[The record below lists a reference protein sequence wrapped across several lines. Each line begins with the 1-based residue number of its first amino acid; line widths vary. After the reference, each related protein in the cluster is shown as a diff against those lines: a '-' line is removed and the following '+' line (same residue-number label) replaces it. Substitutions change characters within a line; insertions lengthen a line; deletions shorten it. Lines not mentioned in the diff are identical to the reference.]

1 MAEALERNDIQ
12 GLLFSAYGHLTCA
25 AYLLLRVD
33 DPKAGREWLGRLA
46 EEITLATGKQEG
58 FSVNVAL
65 TGAGLARLGLDDDAL
80 STFSS
85 AFRDGMTSPR
95 RTKIL
100 GDTGAS
106 QPDRWSWGGPKNDET
121 HLLLMLFA
129 DEDQIDRQVDRQR
142 EAFGKERRIVELMA
156 IRAGREPDSKEH
168 FGFNDGIGQPV
179 IAGTGNLQHQLQRT
193 GHATELDPGEFIL
206 GYTNDYGIPSDSPTV
221 AASRDPRE
229 LLPAVRAAGGP
240 PGAAANGAVRHDLG
254 RNGTYLVFRQ
264 MAQDVA
270 AFWQFLDRATR
281 NETGGSD
288 PEARVRLAAKFVGR
302 WPSGAPLVQ
311 YPRED
316 PNAGTGQ
323 LSNANNFEYAATDG
337 YGFACPI
344 GAHIRRANPRD
355 SLGPDPQTALR
366 STKRHRLLRR
376 GRSYGKR
383 LENPLT
389 DDREERGLLFL
400 CLNSDIERQFEFV
413 QQTWINNPVF
423 GGLNGEVDPLIGTQ
437 PLADDQ
443 KTGAG
448 IMTVPADP
456 LRTRVLHL
464 SRFVT
469 VKGGAY
475 FFMPGLRALRYLSS
489 LGE

>member
-100 GDTGAS
+100 GDTGNS
-106 QPDRWSWGGPKNDET
+106 QPDRWSWGGPKNDEA

-142 EAFGKERRIVELMA
+142 EAFGKERGIVELMA
-156 IRAGREPDSKEH
+156 VRAGREPDSKEH

-229 LLPAVRAAGGP
+229 LLPTVRAAGGP
-240 PGAAANGAVRHDLG
+240 PGAAGSSAVRHDLG

-264 MAQDVA
+264 MAQNVA

-311 YPRED
+311 YPHED
-316 PNAGTGQ
+316 
-323 LSNANNFEYAATDG
+323 
-337 YGFACPI
+337 
-344 GAHIRRANPRD
+344 
-355 SLGPDPQTALR
+355 
-366 STKRHRLLRR
+366 
-376 GRSYGKR
+376 
-383 LENPLT
+383 
-389 DDREERGLLFL
+389 
-400 CLNSDIERQFEFV
+400 
-413 QQTWINNPVF
+413 
-423 GGLNGEVDPLIGTQ
+423 
-437 PLADDQ
+437 
-443 KTGAG
+443 
-448 IMTVPADP
+448 
-456 LRTRVLHL
+456 
-464 SRFVT
+464 
-469 VKGGAY
+469 
-475 FFMPGLRALRYLSS
+475 
-489 LGE
+489 